1 MNAKTQ
7 KPISEMTTAE
17 MVAEYNKLTDKS
29 ITRFSSRAAGE
40 KQLAKAREFMVVAK
54 AVVAGAAS
62 VKDDER
68 KGDDRR
74 QTSERRHE
82 PAKAVVTKA
91 DPSPAKSYDYTKD
104 GCPTCHSTE
113 DQTAAGLDGTKAGDE
128 RNFCH
133 HCGTEYWR
141 DTGKIYK
148 APKVSTTRSKGI
160 SESWNNPEV
169 AAKRAQRHNVKVV
182 LDGKEKGVFRSTL
195 EAFKKL
201 NLPQSGHIKFR
212 MALKAAG
219 QKEFVSGKHTY
230 QFSLV
235 EQKELPLTK

>member
-1 MNAKTQ
+1 MNAKTL
-7 KPISEMTTAE
+7 KPISDMTTAE
-17 MVAEYNKLTDKS
+17 MVAEYNKLTSKS
-29 ITRFSSRAAGE
+29 IKKFSSRAAGE

-62 VKDDER
+62 VKEDER
-68 KGDDRR
+68 KGDRR
-74 QTSERRHE
+74 DGDRRHE
-82 PAKAVVTKA
+82 PAKVVVTKA
-91 DPSPAKSYDYTKD
+91 DPSPAKKSYDYAVD
-104 GCPTCHSTE
+104 GCPNCKATE

-235 EQKELPLTK
+235 EQKELPLK